1 MTLQKPDVEYCG
13 RSERA
18 PTGLRH
24 SRVGH
29 GIQEKF
35 GGKCFA
41 TPEGTGEAI
50 GDNRSTLFGKRL
62 RTIALPLV
70 KIDVDLDRKMGIFC
84 CCGKIGGLVG
94 RGVSCRLRSS
104 RSLKREECLA
114 LGNGSA
120 ASRAVWYRPVVKQV
134 SDHTF

>member
-1 MTLQKPDVEYCG
+1 MAVKKILAG
-13 RSERA
+13 
-18 PTGLRH
+18 
-24 SRVGH
+24 
-29 GIQEKF
+29 KF
-35 GGKCFA
+35 LLGWSALA
-41 TPEGTGEAI
+41 T
-50 GDNRSTLFGKRL
+50 RL

-84 CCGKIGGLVG
+84 CRGKIGGLVD